1 MNGKRTFVVSVLIA
15 ALAFPTAF
23 LIVISKTAYA
33 DIVTI
38 QPSSADAYID
48 RLYSTYNYGS
58 SSYLNVRSY
67 TRYVRLHYDRRSLV
81 QFDLSSVPAEATIQ
95 EANLML
101 YMSTA
106 PSTSRTYEA
115 YPVTSEW
122 TEASVKWNNQPSIA
136 ASPTD
141 STGTGTTS
149 GVWLSWDITANVKA
163 WHSGSEPNFGTL
175 IKDAQEGSSIN
186 YVGTFYSKEYATA
199 SLRPK
204 LEVTYITGP
213 EFSISAT
220 PPSQTVSSG
229 ASTAYTVTL
238 TSMGGFSELVSLSVT
253 DLPADTT
260 GTFDPPTVTPTGAST
275 LTVSTDVTTPGG
287 IYTLTITG
295 TNGGLTHSTTVE
307 LVVVGPESFTF
318 EVRPGTTQIV
328 VTVIWT
334 GQGTNTILLQN
345 STTTYT
351 EADMIVYEKKSVDVG
366 DGGTKTYANIKR
378 ALLAIT
384 APSTTESWT
393 LLLSLSGMTTYQV
406 NLETA

>member
-1 MNGKRTFVVSVLIA
+1 
-15 ALAFPTAF
+15 
-23 LIVISKTAYA
+23 
-33 DIVTI
+33 
-38 QPSSADAYID
+38 
-48 RLYSTYNYGS
+48 
-58 SSYLNVRSY
+58 
-67 TRYVRLHYDRRSLV
+67 
-81 QFDLSSVPAEATIQ
+81 
-95 EANLML
+95 
-101 YMSTA
+101 
-106 PSTSRTYEA
+106 
-115 YPVTSEW
+115 
-122 TEASVKWNNQPSIA
+122 
-136 ASPTD
+136 
-141 STGTGTTS
+141 
-149 GVWLSWDITANVKA
+149 
-163 WHSGSEPNFGTL
+163 L
-175 IKDAQEGSSIN
+175 IKDLQEGSTTN
-186 YVGTFYSKEYATA
+186 YRGTFYSKEYVTA

-204 LEVTYITGP
+204 LEVTYIIGP

-260 GTFDPPTVTPTGAST
+260 GIFDPPSVTPTGTST

-287 IYTLTITG
+287 TYTLTITG

-351 EADMIVYEKKSVDVG
+351 EVDMIVYEKKSVDVG